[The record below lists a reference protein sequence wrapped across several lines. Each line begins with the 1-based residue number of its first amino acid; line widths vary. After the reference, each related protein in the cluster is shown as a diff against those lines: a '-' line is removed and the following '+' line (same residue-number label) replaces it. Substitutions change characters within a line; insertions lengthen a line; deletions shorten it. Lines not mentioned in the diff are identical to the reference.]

1 MCKNNI
7 KLIMFQK
14 NPFLLKGQTAPEQY
28 WQTKIRLKN
37 EEKTKR
43 KILKIENQYKEEI
56 NQLLLLSTN
65 QRCPVNEH
73 K

>member
-1 MCKNNI
+1 
-7 KLIMFQK
+7 MFQTK
-14 NPFLLKGQTAPEQY
+14 SFLLKGQTAPEQY
-28 WQTKIRLKN
+28 WQMKIRLKN

-43 KILKIENQYKEEI
+43 KMLKIENQYKEEI
-56 NQLLLLSTN
+56 NQLLLLSAN